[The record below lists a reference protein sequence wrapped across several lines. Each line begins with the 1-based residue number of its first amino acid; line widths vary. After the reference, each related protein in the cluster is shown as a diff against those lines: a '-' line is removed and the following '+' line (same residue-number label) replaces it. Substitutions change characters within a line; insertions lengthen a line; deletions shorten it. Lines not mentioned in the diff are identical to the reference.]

1 MITCK
6 KFMEELGAY
15 LDDQTAPDVRAELE
29 NHLAECPNCWVIT
42 DTTKKTI
49 RIYKGMDPY
58 PIPFELHNRLLS
70 ALTRVTPKQ
79 SVTESGD
86 ADSGKS

>member
-15 LDDQTAPDVRAELE
+15 LDDQTAPDIRMELE
-29 NHLAECPNCWVIT
+29 QHLAGCPNCWVIT

-49 RIYKGMDPY
+49 KVYKGMDAY
-58 PIPFELHNRLLS
+58 PIPCELHNKLLS
-70 ALTRVTPKQ
+70 ALTKVGSRPTGLGPGGVNRPK
-79 SVTESGD
+79 S
-86 ADSGKS
+86 